1 MTLQQLKYV
10 VAVADKGT
18 ISKAS
23 KELFVSQPSLTN
35 AIRELEKEMNI
46 SIFNRTN
53 KGTVVS
59 QEGEKFLRY
68 ARQVLE
74 QASLLESAFKGN
86 VKQKISN
93 QMHVY
98 AQKRIMEQERNDGDD
113 LHDGLDLAVFVRG
126 NNDALINGHCT
137 QTGHGKLPADDDDG
151 HPCRNPSQFHKHDQD
166 GADEQ
171 LVGKGIQKLPE
182 ARNHIPL
189 TGDMP
194 VQEIGKRRNPE
205 KHRCEKAGDL
215 PRKIQQENDTTK
227 KSRASVS

>member
-74 QASLLESAFKGN
+74 QASF
-86 VKQKISN
+86 
-93 QMHVY
+93 
-98 AQKRIMEQERNDGDD
+98 
-113 LHDGLDLAVFVRG
+113 
-126 NNDALINGHCT
+126 
-137 QTGHGKLPADDDDG
+137 
-151 HPCRNPSQFHKHDQD
+151 
-166 GADEQ
+166 Q
-171 LVGKGIQKLPE
+171 LST
-182 ARNHIPL
+182 IPL
-189 TGDMP
+189 
-194 VQEIGKRRNPE
+194 Q
-205 KHRCEKAGDL
+205 
-215 PRKIQQENDTTK
+215 
-227 KSRASVS
+227 